1 LHHQIDL
8 VLCNYK
14 ILKKMKKVYLTPEME
29 KFNFEIPNLLD
40 QGEAEGAS
48 MGTGGE
54 GTEGDSGD

>member
-1 LHHQIDL
+1 MHHQIDL

-40 QGEAEGAS
+40 QGEAETAS
-48 MGTGGE
+48 ASVGGE
-54 GTEGDSGD
+54 GEEGDSGD